1 MEPTR
6 EKSTCFS
13 EPSPKPESDI
23 SSFCLHSSCIDR
35 ASPAGPM
42 SQLWFKDTHE
52 FQPLRTDLQT
62 GVCRINLLR
71 SFDVESNTSYALSY
85 DRLTDLFQLV
95 NSAQGSRPLGRIE
108 ADLEA
113 VVYSP
118 DDPKRTTIIAQSE
131 RVRVSIDHIARIV
144 EIRPPDPVATR
155 VEVRRR
161 GKLIKQYKRT
171 EMGRFLRGEEQL
183 KLIPGDLIL
192 LGPYDGV
199 NVMWRTSQ
207 DEWKITADPGTLASV
222 GADHAAVVVGPE
234 GGPPSSGWWTSKGIG
249 WGVGLLVSKVTGSL
263 SFVAQK
269 LIGIGTG
276 ELASWGTDQYL
287 PETTDWLKVAPLGT
301 EIGFLLAGGNSKIFL
316 IDGRARFGDG
326 HQTITLAKGESTS
339 YNGVA
344 FSRPSRFEAH
354 SLPTSLRR
362 LIGGSAG
369 RVEPVKP
376 RIASFRFFEGPLNY
390 PPEERSYTMRFSR
403 SAVRAIFWEAQ
414 LDVPVRNQAIDF
426 ALEEVWY
433 RPDGSVLTRLT
444 RQVRVQAGAKAPRI
458 RGGYGADFVY
468 LGTFYQLGTYLV
480 ELRFDGQKLGSKTF
494 DVVQ

>member
-1 MEPTR
+1 MECRRWKLRGDAQPPGER
-6 EKSTCFS
+6 MGYEVSVS
-13 EPSPKPESDI
+13 WSPESPLFAEVRVRQKQGDGW
-23 SSFCLHSSCIDR
+23 SPPGRRVPVSLNLRRNPSRTSLHSAYTAHVIDR

-234 GGPPSSGWWTSKGIG
+234 GGPPSSGLVDFKG
-249 WGVGLLVSKVTGSL
+249 
-263 SFVAQK
+263 
-269 LIGIGTG
+269 
-276 ELASWGTDQYL
+276 
-287 PETTDWLKVAPLGT
+287 
-301 EIGFLLAGGNSKIFL
+301 N
-316 IDGRARFGDG
+316 R
-326 HQTITLAKGESTS
+326 
-339 YNGVA
+339 
-344 FSRPSRFEAH
+344 
-354 SLPTSLRR
+354 
-362 LIGGSAG
+362 
-369 RVEPVKP
+369 
-376 RIASFRFFEGPLNY
+376 
-390 PPEERSYTMRFSR
+390 
-403 SAVRAIFWEAQ
+403 
-414 LDVPVRNQAIDF
+414 
-426 ALEEVWY
+426 
-433 RPDGSVLTRLT
+433 
-444 RQVRVQAGAKAPRI
+444 
-458 RGGYGADFVY
+458 
-468 LGTFYQLGTYLV
+468 
-480 ELRFDGQKLGSKTF
+480 LGSRTARL
-494 DVVQ
+494 